1 LLSNVALSVL
11 DERIAQTPGG
21 AGSDRNERVRRQ
33 YCGLP
38 NFRLCRYV
46 DDWCLLVS
54 APRRAEAIR
63 KEIAEI
69 LSTMGLRL
77 SPDKALITHIDEG
90 LDFLGW
96 RIQRHRKPGTN
107 NRYYVYIYPARKA
120 LRAVIAKVKV
130 GTNQSLDVLLSRLS
144 PALRGWCA
152 YFRPGGVLTPPSPTS
167 ATTCGM
173 RYGDGCAV
181 SIPRPGGRR
190 SAAATAASDHGS
202 Q

>member
-1 LLSNVALSVL
+1 MPA
-11 DERIAQTPGG
+11 
-21 AGSDRNERVRRQ
+21 RV
-33 YCGLP
+33 GTK
-38 NFRLCRYV
+38 
-46 DDWCLLVS
+46 
-54 APRRAEAIR
+54 ARAEAIR

-107 NRYYVYIYPARKA
+107 RYYIYTYHAKKA
-120 LRAVIAKVKV
+120 LRAVKAKVKTLCRQIA
-130 GTNQSLDVLLSRLS
+130 TNQPLDTLLRQLNS
-144 PALRGWCA
+144 ALRGWCA